1 MIELYIENQKL
12 DVNESFSTVLT
23 LSIDDIKDFGAKN
36 TTFSK
41 TIILPGTNNN
51 NKLLGNIFNIAAAN
65 DYDPNLDNVG
75 FNFNAAVVANAIIFA
90 DNMQVFKG
98 IFRVLEIVIDD
109 GFIEYEC
116 AVFGELGGF
125 VSALGNSRIENLD
138 FSAYNQLWNASNIT
152 NSWNSITGSGIYFPL
167 IDHGSV
173 STNKVDFQF
182 KAFRPAFYVKEILE
196 KIITASGYTWDF
208 PLLATSLFNSLIIP
222 NNQRVLVRQSTEIF
236 NATFTV
242 GTYNNITYLPIT
254 ITTAGS
260 FTGANPLQY
269 TGTTP
274 LTLDITCRPIGQI
287 NTTTPSPPTSVT
299 FSLKKNGTVLTQQTR
314 FVPVGSFYVN
324 LNLDAT
330 NVTLVQ
336 NDILSVEISSNVIQS
351 QSFGGQFIIN
361 NSVPVDVPI
370 NYGENILINNVLPK
384 GVFQKDFFSSI
395 VKMFNLYIFED
406 YTTDKK
412 IKIAPFITYYEDA
425 TAVDWTLKI
434 DRAKPMRIKPMS
446 ELSARYYQ
454 FAFKQDSD
462 YYNENYRSKY
472 NIGYGDEYYDSES
485 EFVKETEKVD
495 LIFAA
500 TPLYQFTGKDKIF
513 PAIYKLSNTRQA
525 EDPMDSV
532 IRIMQAQKITNRVTY
547 LMLNNTT
554 TVSTLNA
561 YGYAGHL
568 LFDPASFSAVYLN
581 PTSDI
586 NFGVPK
592 EIIFEVAQYTPNNL
606 FNVYWSAYMAEITDK
621 DSRLLM
627 CTMKLANKDI
637 YQLDFS
643 KLIYI
648 DGVLY
653 RLNKIEEFNA
663 SKEDVCKVELIKI
676 INRIY

>member
-12 DVNESFSTVLT
+12 DINESFSTVLNY
-23 LSIDDIKDFGAKN
+23 SIDDIKDFGAKN

-65 DYDPNLDNVG
+65 DYDPELDNVG
-75 FNFNAAVVANAIIFA
+75 FNFNAAVVANAVIFA

-125 VSALGNSRIENLD
+125 VTALSNSRIENLD
-138 FSAYNQLWNASNIT
+138 FSAYNQAWNVTNIT
-152 NSWNSITGSGIYFPL
+152 NSWNSITGSGVYFPL
-167 IDHGSV
+167 IDYGNV
-173 STNKVDFQF
+173 STNKIDFDF
-182 KAFRPAFYVKEILE
+182 KAFRPSFYVKEILE
-196 KIITASGYTWDF
+196 KIIVASGYTWDF
-208 PLLATSLFNSLIIP
+208 PLLATDLFNRLVIP

-236 NATFTV
+236 NANFTV
-242 GTYNNITYLPIT
+242 GTYNNITYLPMT

-274 LTLDITCRPIGQI
+274 LTLNITCRPIGQV
-287 NTTTPSPPTSVT
+287 NTTTPSPPTSVI
-299 FSLKKNGTVLTQQTR
+299 FSLKKNGTILTQQTR
-314 FVPVGSFYVN
+314 FIPTGNFYVN
-324 LNLDAT
+324 LNLDAA

-336 NDILSVEISSNVIQS
+336 NDILSIEISSNVIQY
-351 QSFGGQFIIN
+351 QSFGGQFVVN
-361 NSVPVDVPI
+361 NTIPVDVPV
-370 NYGENILINNVLPK
+370 NYNEQIVMNNALPK

-412 IKIAPFITYYEDA
+412 IKIAPFVTYYEDA

-434 DRAKPMRIKPMS
+434 DRTKPMRVKPMS
-446 ELSARYYQ
+446 ELNSRFYKYVY
-454 FAFKQDSD
+454 KQDND
-462 YYNENYRSKY
+462 FYAENYRKKFNES
-472 NIGYGDEYYDSES
+472 YGDYIYDSEY
-485 EFVKETEKVD
+485 EFAKDTTTVE
-495 LIFAA
+495 LIFSSSV
-500 TPLYQFTGKDKIF
+500 LYQQNGTDKIY
-513 PAIYKLSNTRQA
+513 PAIYKKSNSNAA
-525 EDPMDSV
+525 EDQMDTN
-532 IRIMQAQKITNRVTY
+532 IRIMLAKKIP
-547 LMLNNTT
+547 
-554 TVSTLNA
+554 TVSTYAIKNGA
-561 YGYAGHL
+561 TTIASYTTYGYSGHL
-568 LFDPASFSAVYLN
+568 NDPYTSTFDLSFG
-581 PTSDI
+581 T
-586 NFGVPK
+586 PK
-592 EIIFEVAQYTPNNL
+592 EIIFQTTAYTGNNL
-606 FNVYWSAYMAEITDK
+606 FNVYWSSYLAEITDK
-621 DSRLLM
+621 DSRLLI

>member
-12 DVNESFSTVLT
+12 DINESFSTVLNY
-23 LSIDDIKDFGAKN
+23 SIDDIKDFGAKN

-65 DYDPNLDNVG
+65 DYDPELDNVG
-75 FNFNAAVVANAIIFA
+75 FNFNAAVVANAVIFA

-125 VSALGNSRIENLD
+125 VTALSNSRIENLD
-138 FSAYNQLWNASNIT
+138 FSAYDQLWNVTNIT
-152 NSWNSITGSGIYFPL
+152 NSWNTITGSGVYFPL
-167 IDHGSV
+167 IDYGNV
-173 STNKVDFQF
+173 STNKIDFDF
-182 KAFRPAFYVKEILE
+182 KAFRPSFYVKEILE
-196 KIITASGYTWDF
+196 KIIVASGYTWDF
-208 PLLATSLFNSLIIP
+208 PLLATDLFNRLVIP

-236 NATFTV
+236 NASFTV
-242 GTYNNITYLPIT
+242 GTYNNITYLPMT

-274 LTLDITCRPIGQI
+274 LTLNITCRPTGQV
-287 NTTTPSPPTSVT
+287 NTTTPSPPTTVT
-299 FSLKKNGTVLTQQTR
+299 FSLKKNGTILTQQTR
-314 FVPVGSFYVN
+314 FIPTGSFYVN
-324 LNLDAT
+324 LNLDAS
-330 NVTLVQ
+330 NVSLVQ
-336 NDILSVEISSNVIQS
+336 NDILSVEISSNVIQY
-351 QSFGGQFIIN
+351 QSFGGQFVVN
-361 NSVPVDVPI
+361 NTIPVDVPV
-370 NYGENILINNVLPK
+370 NYNEQIVMNNTLPK

-412 IKIAPFITYYEDA
+412 IKIAPFVTYYEDA

-434 DRAKPMRIKPMS
+434 DRAKPMRVKPMS
-446 ELSARYYQ
+446 ELNSRFYKYVY
-454 FAFKQDSD
+454 KQDND
-462 YYNENYRSKY
+462 FYAENYRKKFNES
-472 NIGYGDEYYDSES
+472 YGDYIYDSEY
-485 EFVKETEKVD
+485 EFAKDTTTVE
-495 LIFAA
+495 LIFSSSV
-500 TPLYQFTGKDKIF
+500 LYQQNGTDKIY
-513 PAIYKLSNTRQA
+513 PAIYKKSNSNAA
-525 EDPMDSV
+525 EDQMDTN
-532 IRIMQAQKITNRVTY
+532 IRIMLAKKIP
-547 LMLNNTT
+547 
-554 TVSTLNA
+554 TVSTYAIKNGA
-561 YGYAGHL
+561 TTIASYTTYGYSGHL
-568 LFDPASFSAVYLN
+568 NDPYTSTFDLSFG
-581 PTSDI
+581 T
-586 NFGVPK
+586 PK
-592 EIIFEVAQYTPNNL
+592 EIIFQTTAYTGNNL
-606 FNVYWSAYMAEITDK
+606 FNVYWSSYLAEITDK

>member
-12 DVNESFSTVLT
+12 DINESFSTVLNY
-23 LSIDDIKDFGAKN
+23 SIDDIKDFGAKN

-65 DYDPNLDNVG
+65 DYDPELDNVG
-75 FNFNAAVVANAIIFA
+75 FNFNAAVVANAVIFA

-125 VSALGNSRIENLD
+125 VTALSNSRIENLD
-138 FSAYNQLWNASNIT
+138 FSAYDQLWNVTNIT
-152 NSWNSITGSGIYFPL
+152 NSWNSINGSGIYFPL
-167 IDHGSV
+167 IDYGNV
-173 STNKVDFQF
+173 STNKIDFDF
-182 KAFRPAFYVKEILE
+182 KAFRPSFYVKEILE
-196 KIITASGYTWDF
+196 KIIVASGYTWDF
-208 PLLATSLFNSLIIP
+208 PLLATDLFNRLVIP

-236 NATFTV
+236 NASFTV
-242 GTYNNITYLPIT
+242 GTYNNITYLPMT

-274 LTLDITCRPIGQI
+274 LTLNITCRPIGQV
-287 NTTTPSPPTSVT
+287 NTTTPAPPTSVT
-299 FSLKKNGTVLTQQTR
+299 FSLKKNGTILTQQTR
-314 FVPVGSFYVN
+314 FIPTGNFYVN
-324 LNLDAT
+324 LNLDAA

-336 NDILSVEISSNVIQS
+336 NDILSVEISSNVIQY
-351 QSFGGQFIIN
+351 QSFGGQFVVN
-361 NSVPVDVPI
+361 NTIPVDVPV
-370 NYGENILINNVLPK
+370 NYNEQIVMNNALPK

-412 IKIAPFITYYEDA
+412 IKIAPFVTYYEDA

-434 DRAKPMRIKPMS
+434 DRAKPMRVKPMS
-446 ELSARYYQ
+446 ELNSRFYKYVY
-454 FAFKQDSD
+454 KQDND
-462 YYNENYRSKY
+462 FYNENYRKKFNES
-472 NIGYGDEYYDSES
+472 YGDYIYDSEY
-485 EFVKETEKVD
+485 EFAKDTTTVE
-495 LIFAA
+495 LIFSSSV
-500 TPLYQFTGKDKIF
+500 LYQQNGTDKIY
-513 PAIYKLSNTRQA
+513 PAIYKKSNSNAA
-525 EDPMDSV
+525 EDQMDTN
-532 IRIMQAQKITNRVTY
+532 IRIMQAKKIP
-547 LMLNNTT
+547 
-554 TVSTLNA
+554 TVSTYAIKNGATTLA
-561 YGYAGHL
+561 SYTTYGYSGHL
-568 LFDPASFSAVYLN
+568 NDPYTSTFDLSFG
-581 PTSDI
+581 T
-586 NFGVPK
+586 PK
-592 EIIFEVAQYTPNNL
+592 EIIFQTTAYTGNNL
-606 FNVYWSAYMAEITDK
+606 FNVYWSSYLAEITDK